1 MKYAERNKGIVEI
14 HFRSPVTFALFFAS
28 LFLAFFNYRFWH
40 ESIAAFWQGS
50 PQDVF
55 FLLSLCMLLLLSY
68 ATALLLI
75 PGTRLM
81 LVVTGLLFP
90 IGAAASF
97 SADSFGI
104 AIDQEMIRSLVNANR
119 GEATSMISPRLF
131 LYTLGLG
138 VLPLFLV
145 GGTRMPALPL
155 RRHLRQRGAFLA
167 AALGFAMIAVAV
179 FPSRF
184 SALAAEHRH
193 LPYFSVPGAAV
204 HGAIGFA
211 RSGFQG
217 IGQDRLAYPAG
228 APRRIEKAA
237 GAKPL
242 LVFLVVGETARHA
255 NFQLGGYARHTNPK
269 LSGID
274 NLLYF
279 PDVEACGTSTVVSL
293 PCMFSPLGQEQFSV
307 AKARYDM
314 NALDV
319 MAGAGIHIEW
329 RANNSGSRIF
339 STRVQSFTYMER
351 GPAHLCNDESC
362 FDEILL
368 EGLEDR
374 IAGLAGDA
382 VIAFHQMGSH
392 GPTYFKRYPPA
403 FEIFKPACKRN
414 ALDACSLE
422 EVRNAY
428 DNTVAYTDHV
438 LASKIGILKQAAG
451 RFDTALV
458 YVSDHGESLGEKGVF
473 LHGAP
478 YPVAP
483 EEQKRIPFIFWMS
496 DGYAQRMKIDQTC
509 LQRQMP
515 LKFSHDNI
523 YHTLLGATETRS
535 DAYRSG
541 MDMLAPC
548 RAEPQ

>member
-1 MKYAERNKGIVEI
+1 MKAAERNKGIVEI
-14 HFRSPVTFALFFAS
+14 HFRSPITFTLFFAG
-28 LFLAFFNYRFWH
+28 LFLVLFNYRFWH
-40 ESIAAFWQGS
+40 ETVAAFWQGNL
-50 PQDVF
+50 QDAL
-55 FLLSLCMLLLLSY
+55 FLFSLCI
-68 ATALLLI
+68 LLLI
-75 PGTRLM
+75 FYAAVLLMVPGKRLM
-81 LVVTGLLFP
+81 LTVTGLLFP

-119 GEATSMISPRLF
+119 GEATSMISPRLL

-145 GGTRMPALPL
+145 GGTRMPSLPL
-155 RRHLRQRGAFLA
+155 RSHLRQRGMFLA
-167 AALGFAMIAVAV
+167 AACTFAAIVMMA

-184 SALAAEHRH
+184 SAFASDHKH
-193 LPYFSVPGAAV
+193 LHYFSVPGAAV
-204 HGAIGFA
+204 HGAIQFA
-211 RSGFQG
+211 RSSIQG
-217 IGQDRLAYPAG
+217 IGHDRPGDLAG

-242 LVFLVVGETARHA
+242 LVFLVIGETARHA
-255 NFQLGGYARHTNPK
+255 NFQLGGYALHTNPR
-269 LSGID
+269 LSGTG

-279 PDVEACGTSTVVSL
+279 RNVESCGTSTVVSL
-293 PCMFSPLGQEQFSV
+293 PCMFSPLGRERFNV
-307 AKARYDM
+307 AKAQYDR
-314 NALDV
+314 NALDTLTK
-319 MAGAGIHIEW
+319 AGIHTEW

-339 STRVQSFTYMER
+339 SERVRSFTYLDR

-362 FDEILL
+362 FDELLL
-368 EGLEDR
+368 EGLEER
-374 IAGLAGDA
+374 IAGLAGDT

-392 GPTYFKRYPPA
+392 GPAYFKRYPPA
-403 FEIFKPACKRN
+403 FEIFKPACKSN
-414 ALDACSLE
+414 ALDSCSLE

-428 DNTVAYTDHV
+428 DNTILYTDHV
-438 LASKIGILKQAAG
+438 LARKIEILKKAS
-451 RFDTALV
+451 RFDTALL

-483 EEQKRIPFIFWMS
+483 DEQKRIPLIFWMS
-496 DGYAQRMKIDQTC
+496 DGYAQRMKLDQAC
-509 LQRQMP
+509 LQRQLP
-515 LKFSHDNI
+515 LRFSHDNI

-548 RAEPQ
+548 RVEPQ

>member
-1 MKYAERNKGIVEI
+1 
-14 HFRSPVTFALFFAS
+14 
-28 LFLAFFNYRFWH
+28 
-40 ESIAAFWQGS
+40 
-50 PQDVF
+50 
-55 FLLSLCMLLLLSY
+55 
-68 ATALLLI
+68 
-75 PGTRLM
+75 
-81 LVVTGLLFP
+81 
-90 IGAAASF
+90 
-97 SADSFGI
+97 
-104 AIDQEMIRSLVNANR
+104 
-119 GEATSMISPRLF
+119 
-131 LYTLGLG
+131 
-138 VLPLFLV
+138 
-145 GGTRMPALPL
+145 MPAFSL
-155 RRHLRQRGAFLA
+155 RRHLQHRGLFLA
-167 AALGFAMIAVAV
+167 TALVSATILVLA

-184 SALAAEHRH
+184 GALAAEHRH
-193 LPYFSVPGAAV
+193 LHYFSVPGAAV
-204 HGAIGFA
+204 HGAIELA
-211 RSGFQG
+211 RSGFQE
-217 IGQDRLAYPAG
+217 IGRDRPAYVAG
-228 APRRIEKAA
+228 APRRVEKTT

-255 NFQLGGYARHTNPK
+255 NFQLGGYARQTNPK
-269 LSGID
+269 LSGIG

-279 PDVEACGTSTVVSL
+279 PNVEACGTSTVVSL
-293 PCMFSPLGQEQFSV
+293 PCMFSPQGREQFS
-307 AKARYDM
+307 AARAPYDM

-339 STRVQSFTYMER
+339 STRVQSFTYADR

-368 EGLEDR
+368 EGLEER
-374 IAGLAGDA
+374 IAGLAGDT
-382 VIAFHQMGSH
+382 VIAFHQIGSH

-403 FEIFKPACKRN
+403 FDIFKPACKRN
-414 ALDACSLE
+414 ALDSCSLE

-438 LASKIGILKQAAG
+438 LASKIGILKKAAD
-451 RFDTALV
+451 RFDTALL
-458 YVSDHGESLGEKGVF
+458 YVSDHGESLGEKGIF

-483 EEQKRIPFIFWMS
+483 EEQKRIPLIFWMS
-496 DGYAQRMKIDQTC
+496 DGYAERINVDQAC
-509 LQRQMP
+509 LQRQLPMR
-515 LKFSHDNI
+515 FSHDNV